1 MHLKRDVFLFL
12 NKAWAEVRNIDFILK
27 DPDIYVFHI
36 LRIRLKA

>member
-12 NKAWAEVRNIDFILK
+12 NKAWTEVRNIEFILR

-36 LRIRLKA
+36 LRVRLKA